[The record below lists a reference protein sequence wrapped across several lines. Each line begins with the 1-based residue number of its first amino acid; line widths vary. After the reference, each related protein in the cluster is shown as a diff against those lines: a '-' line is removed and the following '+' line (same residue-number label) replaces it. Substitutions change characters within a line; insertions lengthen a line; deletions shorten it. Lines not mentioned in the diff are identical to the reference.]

1 MKSNS
6 GTKSGKKVEKPVV
19 AETPVVEKEGEENTL
34 ENFKVC
40 IRDFTMDLSIT
51 FPEYHRLWAKW
62 QQTDIPESDWEK
74 LLEYCKKIYPER
86 FFDLLYKN
94 EDIFALPGSAAA
106 AAASA
111 KNTDEVIVEDVDSDE
126 DTDADDDETEE
137 KRQVNV
143 YFLPAVDFK
152 ILYHCEGVT
161 ETTKESI
168 WKYLQMVL
176 FLIMK
181 SVKSSAAF
189 GETEDLF
196 AGVDEKELQEQMKTT
211 LENLAEFFQKS
222 DGAPGSDAEL
232 GGASGEKLG
241 ENERPHGKGPT
252 SGLGEM
258 PDIDEIN
265 EHLKN
270 LMGGKIGK
278 FAEEIMAEYNKDLEE
293 VIGDIKDVK
302 SVKDVVGHMFKN
314 SKKMK
319 DLLGKIQDKF
329 KAKMDSGE
337 ISKEDVM
344 KETKE
349 IFGKLKGMKKGK
361 EMNQYM
367 KTMMATMGGLGGMG
381 AGLGKNTKLDL
392 GAMERM
398 IKKQEPAERLRAKA
412 EANRK
417 AKESETQGAGGV
429 KYGIQQTA
437 PNQFTFKVDDVP
449 APPKSK
455 IEKKQDAEKQ
465 QKELDD
471 LVNFIEAVPSP
482 SSGGGKKKGK
492 GGGKI

>member
-1 MKSNS
+1 MNS
-6 GTKSGKKVEKPVV
+6 TKKGNKGKQQENTEKQQEKNTEPL
-19 AETPVVEKEGEENTL
+19 ETKVEKEGEENIL

-40 IRDFTMDLSIT
+40 IRDFTTDLSIT
-51 FPEYHRLWAKW
+51 FPEYQRLWAKW
-62 QQTDIPESDWEK
+62 LQTDVPDSDWEK

-94 EDIFALPGSAAA
+94 EEIFALPGSETE
-106 AAASA
+106 
-111 KNTDEVIVEDVDSDE
+111 KEEVTVEDVESDE
-126 DTDADDDETEE
+126 DDEE
-137 KRQVNV
+137 KDLFDEKREINVN
-143 YFLPAVDFK
+143 FLPAVDFK
-152 ILYHCEGVT
+152 ILYHCQGVT
-161 ETTKESI
+161 ENTKDSI
-168 WKYLQMVL
+168 WKYLQMIL
-176 FLIMK
+176 FMIMK
-181 SVKSSAAF
+181 TVKTSSAF

-196 AGVDEKELQEQMKTT
+196 AGVNEKELQEQMKIT

-222 DGAPGSDAEL
+222 DEESGSV
-232 GGASGEKLG
+232 GGEEEGGNGEKMD
-241 ENERPHGKGPT
+241 ENERPEGKGPK

-265 EHLKN
+265 NHLKN

-278 FAEEIMAEYNKDLEE
+278 FAEEIMAEYNKDLED
-293 VIGDIKDVK
+293 VIGNIQNVK

-319 DLLGKIQDKF
+319 DLLGKIQNKF

-367 KTMMATMGGLGGMG
+367 KSMMATMGGLGGMG
-381 AGLGKNTKLDL
+381 AGLGKNTKIDMA
-392 GAMERM
+392 AMERM
-398 IKKQEPAERLRAKA
+398 IKKEEMAERLRAKA

-417 AKESETQGAGGV
+417 EKELAGNV

-437 PNQFTFKVDDVP
+437 PNQFTFKVDDVS
-449 APPKSK
+449 APPKTK
-455 IEKKQDAEKQ
+455 IEKKEMAEKE

-471 LVNFIEAVPSP
+471 LVNFIEAKPST
-482 SSGGGKKKGK
+482 SSGGKKKGK
-492 GGGKI
+492 VVNNI